1 MSALK
6 VIIVDDERLAR
17 VQLAKLVKNVPQLEL
32 AAEASSG
39 EQAIEVISSLKPDLV
54 FLDVQMPRMTGFDVL
69 ASLEFEPR
77 VVFVTAYDQ
86 HAVRAFEVN
95 AVDFL
100 MKPVSDERFSQTI
113 ERVLSAV
120 PGSTPSTGSPGST
133 DSTPPLEY
141 SDRLFLTIDRHPQF
155 LKLTEIACVTS
166 ADDYSEI
173 HTRAGQSTLTSQPLY
188 HWEKRLPA
196 ANFIRIH
203 RSALVNLD
211 AVSSLDEQEGGGCLV
226 HVIGQKAPLTM
237 SRRFADQLR
246 RRFR

>member
-32 AAEASSG
+32 TAEASSG
-39 EQAIEVISSLKPDLV
+39 EQAIEVISSVKPDLV

-69 ASLEFEPR
+69 AALDFEPR

-100 MKPVSDERFSQTI
+100 MKPVSDERFSQTV
-113 ERVLSAV
+113 ERVLSAA
-120 PGSTPSTGSPGST
+120 PGAAPATAT
-133 DSTPPLEY
+133 DSTPPLDY
-141 SDRLFLTIDRHPQF
+141 TDRLFLTIDRHPQF

-188 HWEKRLPA
+188 HWEKRLPP